1 LMKPKS
7 GSSKRKPPST
17 RVSPRVSPGGFS
29 LPEVLL
35 AVVLLALA
43 AVAVGQ
49 TVRSA
54 LGVLERS
61 RDVGGRPPLQSLAT
75 RALLQ
80 SDSREE
86 AEDGGR
92 LDLPDRLRL
101 EWSAETETT
110 GIPDLFAVTL
120 DWEADREAGE
130 RNLYLYRP
138 EWSDPVDRDPLQERA
153 RRAIEDHLEDQRWE
167 RQP

>member
-1 LMKPKS
+1 MKPKT
-7 GSSKRKPPST
+7 GFTRRKPPST
-17 RVSPRVSPGGFS
+17 RVFPERSPGGFS

-43 AVAVGQ
+43 ALAVGQ

-61 RDVGGRPPLQSLAT
+61 RQVGSELPLRGLAT
-75 RALLQ
+75 RALLE

-86 AEDGGR
+86 AEEGGR
-92 LDLPDRLRL
+92 LTLPDRLRL
-101 EWSAETETT
+101 EWSAETEAT

-120 DWEADREAGE
+120 DWEADPKTGE
-130 RNLYLYRP
+130 RILYLYRP
-138 EWSDPVDRDPLQERA
+138 DWSDPVDRGPLQERA
-153 RRAIEDHLEDQRWE
+153 RRAIEDRLGDGRREE
-167 RQP
+167 GL

>member
-1 LMKPKS
+1 MKPKS
-7 GSSKRKPPST
+7 GSRKRKPPSA
-17 RVSPRVSPGGFS
+17 RVSRRRPLAGFS

-35 AVVLLALA
+35 AVVLLGLA

-61 RDVGGRPPLQSLAT
+61 REVGGEKPLQSLAT
-75 RALLQ
+75 RALLR
-80 SDSREE
+80 SESREL
-86 AEDGGR
+86 AEEGGR

-101 EWSAETETT
+101 EWSSETETT

-130 RNLYLYRP
+130 RKLYLYRP

-153 RRAIEDHLEDQRWE
+153 RRAIEDRLRDQRWE
-167 RQP
+167 GRP